1 MLKGN
6 KLKQEYRTLSFVYF
20 DTHQLYKMKLT
31 KTLYI
36 PLLKFLLTSFCIAD
50 ECRNTR
56 NLKFCTLV

>member
-1 MLKGN
+1 MLKRN

-36 PLLKFLLTSFCIAD
+36 PLLIHKGIKRA
-50 ECRNTR
+50 
-56 NLKFCTLV
+56 